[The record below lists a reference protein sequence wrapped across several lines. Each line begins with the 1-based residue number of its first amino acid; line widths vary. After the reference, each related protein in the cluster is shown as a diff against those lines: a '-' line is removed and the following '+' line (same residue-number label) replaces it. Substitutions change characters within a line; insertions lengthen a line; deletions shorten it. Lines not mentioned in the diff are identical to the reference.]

1 MKLVY
6 DNKIKEIED
15 ERFRVDLQEEDY
27 AVFKDTVDV
36 DKIFVEF
43 KKIFDNKIFVEFK
56 KIFDN
61 VEHRHSEYYGDY
73 ITISIL

>member
-6 DNKIKEIED
+6 DNKINEIED
-15 ERFRVDLQEEDY
+15 ELYHVDLQDGLTVLY
-27 AVFKDTVDV
+27 FKDTADA
-36 DKIFVEF
+36 D
-43 KKIFDNKIFVEFK
+43 KIFVEFK

>member
-6 DNKIKEIED
+6 DNKIKEIEE

-43 KKIFDNKIFVEFK
+43 KKIFDN
-56 KIFDN
+56 